1 MIAARFSRT
10 ILRSLLGGGAL
21 CMAFALPSAA
31 QVQTSKTTEHGESTK
46 SVKVERGEVVYV
58 SGNNVIIKG
67 EDGELRHFNN
77 VPDSVTV
84 NVDGRQLNVH
94 QIKAGMKI
102 EKQTITTTT
111 PRVVTTVQT
120 VTGTVWHIQ
129 PPNSV
134 ILRLE
139 DNTTQQFKIPKGQ
152 KFMVEGKETDAFGL
166 KKGMKVNAQKVVEE
180 PETVMT
186 QEVART
192 GKMPPPP
199 PAPKADVPILVVFV
213 PVAHPPVETASA
225 EEPAP
230 TKLPKTAS
238 NLPLIGLLGA
248 LLCAISLA
256 AMAIRTTASRL
267 NNLRS

>member
-1 MIAARFSRT
+1 MIATRSSRT

-21 CMAFALPSAA
+21 CIAFTLPSAA
-31 QVQTSKTTEHGESTK
+31 QVQTSKTTAHGEPTK

-84 NVDGRQLNVH
+84 SVDGQQLNVH
-94 QIKAGMKI
+94 QIKPGMKI

-120 VTGTVWHIQ
+120 VTGKVWHVT

-134 ILRLE
+134 ILTLE
-139 DNTTQQFKIPKGQ
+139 DGTNQQFKIPQGQ

-166 KKGMKVNAQKVVEE
+166 KKGMKVSAQRVVEE

-192 GKMPPPP
+192 GKLPPPP
-199 PAPKADVPILVVFV
+199 PPPKEDMPILVVFV
-213 PVAHPPVETASA
+213 PVAHPETETAAA
-225 EEPAP
+225 EEPP
-230 TKLPKTAS
+230 SKLPKTAS
-238 NLPLIGLLGA
+238 DLPLIGLLGA
-248 LLCAISLA
+248 LLCGLSLTT
-256 AMAIRTTASRL
+256 MAIRTTASRL
-267 NNLRS
+267 SNSRG